1 MTLCSAYLP
10 DDRPGPG
17 RLCEVPLE
25 VLASGPAEL
34 VLPEATVRDER
45 GGALLDGGLVVDPAA
60 GGGPLGDAGSDRAA
74 RAFGLVNVAFHTQRA
89 LRAVTGLLGRPLP
102 HLVVRI
108 GMHDAPRRWGGG
120 HYRLSARSYE
130 PGEPDAVGETGEV
143 HLGGGSS
150 FLPTASG
157 DTYFAAPSHNLA
169 IIYHEIGHHVCRHT
183 ADFRLNALRPAPA
196 QTNKKIAA
204 DEGTADLLT
213 AILLGTPDIYGWH
226 RAALPAWD
234 QRRRQLDPRWTMAHF
249 RGGRTDPHADGTV
262 WASAGW
268 TARRRVVA
276 AGHEPARFDRMLLR
290 GLALAGA
297 EATGSE
303 TGPTESGPTETG
315 PTEQALRQRRHF
327 GALLAA
333 MLRTDPELTDPVLAG
348 MAEHGIVPGVTNAQ
362 LRDTAQ
368 ARLLVAVGG

>member
-1 MTLCSAYLP
+1 MTFCSAYLP
-10 DDRPGPG
+10 DDRRGPG
-17 RLCEVPLE
+17 RLSEVPLE
-25 VLASGPAEL
+25 VLARGSAEL

-45 GGALLDGGLVVDPAA
+45 GGALLDGGLVVDPSG
-60 GGGPLGDAGSDRAA
+60 GGGPLGDADSDRVA

-89 LRAVTGLLGRPLP
+89 LRAAAELLGRPLP

-108 GMHDAPRRWGGG
+108 GVHDAPRRWGGG
-120 HYRLSARSYE
+120 HYRVSARSYD
-130 PGEPDAVGETGEV
+130 PGEPGAVGDTGEV

-150 FLPTASG
+150 YLPTPAG

-183 ADFRLNALRPAPA
+183 ADFRLNALRPPHA

-226 RAALPAWD
+226 RAAVPAWD
-234 QRRRQLDPRWTMAHF
+234 QRRRHLDPRWTMAHF
-249 RGGRTDPHADGTV
+249 RGGRTDPHTDGTV

-268 TARRRVVA
+268 TARRRVA
-276 AGHEPARFDRMLLR
+276 EAGHEPARFDRMLLR

-297 EATGSE
+297 EATSAGAE
-303 TGPTESGPTETG
+303 PTEE
-315 PTEQALRQRRHF
+315 ARRRRRHF
-327 GALLAA
+327 GALLGA
-333 MLRTDPELTDPVLAG
+333 MLRTDPELSDPVLAG
-348 MAEHGIVPGVTNAQ
+348 MAEHGIVLGATNAQ
-362 LRDTAQ
+362 LQEAAR
-368 ARLLVAVGG
+368 ARLLAAVGE